1 MAIRKFNEY
10 MNSKGTIAKPK
21 VDASGDQ
28 VDVPKGRDTKPPKAE
43 KSMKTSD
50 EGGKVKKEMTS
61 TPKPYVSK
69 GHKTLE
75 KWDNVNPELK
85 YEPDTKTEDFVGE
98 TKEMNMAEFVKHI
111 SGKYAIKEEAWANAP
126 TISTPH

>member
-43 KSMKTSD
+43 KSMKTND

-61 TPKPYVSK
+61 ALK
-69 GHKTLE
+69 GVIVVAAKL
-75 KWDNVNPELK
+75 
-85 YEPDTKTEDFVGE
+85 
-98 TKEMNMAEFVKHI
+98 
-111 SGKYAIKEEAWANAP
+111 
-126 TISTPH
+126 